1 MMKEYDTIVI
11 GTGASGTPAAYRCK
25 GAGWRVAII
34 DSHPFGGTCAVRGCD
49 PKKVLISFSELVD
62 YYNRLKGKGISADNL
77 KMNWNTMIKF
87 KKTFT
92 DPVPES
98 RDKGFKEAGIDTYHG
113 RAHFI
118 SKDTIEIGDVSL
130 KAKYFMIGAGAKPVK
145 LGIPGEEYVE
155 ISDDFLEM
163 DELPKKLVFLGGGYI
178 SFEFANI
185 AKRAGSDVT
194 IVQRSAKALKR
205 FDQDIVKWALASMN
219 DAGIKILLNTNPL
232 SIEKKDGN
240 YIVHT
245 TGESGDL
252 RIKADLVVHGAGRE
266 PDIEDMGLDIANV
279 NYDKKGIAVNEY
291 LQSVSN
297 PFVYAG
303 GDCAATKGYPLT
315 PVAYLEGAI
324 ASENIIKG
332 NQKKPDYNGMPN
344 VVFTLPPLAFAGLT
358 EEQALSKGFKFR
370 VNSEETSDWYSSKR
384 IGEKRSGFKVIIENN
399 TERIIGAHLFGTH
412 AEEIINIFA
421 LAIRNNLTAPPLR
434 EAIYTYP
441 TKSSDISDML
451 Y

>member
-1 MMKEYDTIVI
+1 MKEYDVIVI

-25 GAGWRVAII
+25 GAGRKVAII

-49 PKKVLISFSELVD
+49 PKKVLVAFSELAD
-62 YYNRLKGKGISADNL
+62 YYGRLKGKGISADNL
-77 KMNWNTMIKF
+77 KINWNTMMKF

-92 DPVPES
+92 DPVSKE

-113 RAHFI
+113 RARFI
-118 SKDTIEIGDVSL
+118 SEDTVKIGDNII
-130 KAKYFMIGAGAKPVK
+130 KAKYFMLGAGAKPIK
-145 LGIPGEEYVE
+145 LGISGEEYVK

-163 DELPKKLVFLGGGYI
+163 DELPGKVVFLGGGYI

-185 AKRAGSDVT
+185 AKRAGSEVT
-194 IVQRSAKALKR
+194 IIQRSAKALKR
-205 FDQDIVKWALASMN
+205 FDQDLVKWVLASMN
-219 DAGIKILLNTNPL
+219 DAGIKILLNTNP
-232 SIEKKDGN
+232 SSVEKKDES

-245 TGESGDL
+245 SGEAGDL
-252 RIKADLVVHGAGRE
+252 QIKADLVVHGAGRE

-279 NYDKKGIAVNEY
+279 NYGKKGIAVNEY

-315 PVAYLEGAI
+315 PVAYLEGGI

-332 NQKKPDYNGMPN
+332 NQKKPDYTGMPN
-344 VVFTLPPLAFAGLT
+344 VIFTLPPLAFVGLT
-358 EEQALSKGFKFR
+358 EEQALSGNFKFR
-370 VNSEETSDWYSSKR
+370 VNSEETSGWYSSKR
-384 IGEKRSGFKVIIENN
+384 IGEKHSGFKIIIENG
-399 TERIIGAHLFGTH
+399 TERIIGAHLFGAD
-412 AEEIINIFA
+412 AEEVINIFA
-421 LAIRNNLTAPPLR
+421 VAMRNNLTAPALR